1 MNIIL
6 ESGFALGR
14 APAPVRDREADS
26 GRKVQRR
33 TAAATRPN
41 AFTCLTKAEPHL
53 LIRAILSVGALFDI
67 VVAAYA
73 ASNRYRELAKVPR
86 GELERRGIP
95 RGDLITDV
103 SKTLLERK

>member
-1 MNIIL
+1 MNIVL

-14 APAPVRDREADS
+14 AHASARGGETDS
-26 GRKVQRR
+26 GGKLQSLGD
-33 TAAATRPN
+33 AATRP
-41 AFTCLTKAEPHL
+41 AEFTCLTRAEPHV
-53 LIRAILSVGALFDI
+53 LIRALLNVGDFFSL
-67 VVAAYA
+67 VGAAYA

-103 SKTLLERK
+103 SRTLLERK

>member
-14 APAPVRDREADS
+14 APAPVRDSEADS

-33 TAAATRPN
+33 RGAATRPIE
-41 AFTCLTKAEPHL
+41 FTYPTKAEPHL
-53 LIRAILSVGALFDI
+53 LIRALLSVGALFSI

-103 SKTLLERK
+103 SRILLER